1 MLHVRLVLVWLLA
14 VLLPLQGYAA
24 AAKLCCHHG
33 TAHQNTPTRGVGAHN
48 AQKLDARPADTRG
61 ASNASAL
68 HAKQRANTLNT
79 ALLSPSSTA
88 SATPAVGKL
97 KASKVSAVEAA
108 ADKNR
113 KSTGC
118 GVCGGLC
125 HSAALTPAVQALP
138 AGSSAAEEPRLLV
151 TTVARRPFDV
161 AEKPPRTDPQLG
173 DGHQHAV
180 LHGKLHRCRPAHRL
194 LFWQG

>member
-33 TAHQNTPTRGVGAHN
+33 TAHQNTSTPGVGAHK
-48 AQKLDARPADTRG
+48 AQKMDARPVDTRG
-61 ASNASAL
+61 TSNTSTL
-68 HAKQRANTLNT
+68 HAEQRADALNT
-79 ALLSPSSTA
+79 ALLSPSTSSTA

-138 AGSSAAEEPRLLV
+138 AGASAAEEPRLLV
-151 TTVARRPFDV
+151 TTVAQRPFDV
-161 AEKPPRTDPQLG
+161 AEKPPRT
-173 DGHQHAV
+173 
-180 LHGKLHRCRPAHRL
+180 
-194 LFWQG
+194 